1 MGKIKPDKG
10 TTKKETK
17 MSFLHWTI
25 FTLIYIIFLMW
36 LSGMGQHYFPEPIH
50 VGVGQYFDLSTGVLI
65 LGISIYIT
73 IATVIFKKIKLK

>member
-17 MSFLHWTI
+17 VNFLHWII
-25 FTLIYIIFLMW
+25 FTLIYIISLMW

-50 VGVGQYFDLSTGVLI
+50 VGFGQYFDLSIGILI